1 MVLSLALCGC
11 NKKKSGDAVLDVDQ
25 LTGTWKNIEFVQLPV
40 ITFNKDGTYVMKFLR
55 NNLDFSGNYSVSG
68 NMLHVLDAYCGSGVP
83 GIYRFSI
90 KGENL
95 AFECIDDTKC
105 DRHVFFPQK
114 WERIK

>member
-68 NMLHVLDAYCGSGVP
+68 NMLHVIAAIISQGNHQG
-83 GIYRFSI
+83 
-90 KGENL
+90 L
-95 AFECIDDTKC
+95 AFAACRFPPWCIRAIGTGRGWRRGC
-105 DRHVFFPQK
+105 GPSHGR
-114 WERIK
+114 